1 VKLKK
6 PSPKVLAFLV
16 IVVILITTTIV
27 SSKFLDKGFF
37 GKGSESNKN
46 SQISLTIKNNLSRP
60 LEQKDSDSDG
70 LPDWQEEIWKTDKNN
85 PDTDSDGT
93 TDGQEVKDGR
103 NPAVAG
109 PDDKIL
115 NDEEAASKVITES
128 LSKKSTDP
136 NSVTS
141 ILSKNLLLRLAQ
153 LQQSQQY
160 TTESGDALAKD
171 LVDQTVS
178 EVQIPEKYPENIFL
192 TFDSTNKQKLQEY
205 SDKMIS
211 IQSTELSKGNTDST
225 NLDPVINSFKSIA
238 FQMSVMGVPEDLL
251 SVHAKIT
258 NGYYLAAEAL
268 INLKLSDSDPILGIL
283 SIPVYKK
290 VSEEQPILYQQ
301 VQNYLESSGIIFNI
315 N

>member
-1 VKLKK
+1 MKLKK